1 MSAGMVYFV
10 GAGPGAP
17 DLITVRGRTIIEQA
31 DLVLYA
37 DSLVQASVAGLA
49 QKPGARIV
57 GSADLH
63 LGQIVDLMT
72 EVALSGGVVARVHT
86 GDPALYGAIHEQ
98 MRLLRERNVAYAV
111 VPGVS
116 AAFAAA
122 ARLGVE
128 LTIPEVTQTLI
139 LSRSAGRTPV
149 PPREGLGGLAAHGA
163 SLVLYLSVDQIEQVV
178 EGLLASG
185 GYTPTTPAAVV
196 YRVSWPD
203 EQVVR
208 GTLADIAEAVR
219 QAGFT
224 RHALIMVGAAL
235 DPALTSPAS
244 RLYDPNFSHGYRRG
258 VAEVSGTFAVGLK
271 PPARYYK
278 ARLRGLTPARVGG
291 LREVSPRLQSLG
303 ATPPLIIAVS
313 RRGSQL
319 AHELAQG
326 LGGEAW
332 VPRRFALGDTQHYE
346 GPVAA
351 LIAQQW
357 QPGRTLVL
365 VMAAGIAVRACAPLL
380 GHKSS
385 DPAVICLDE
394 AGNSVIPLLG
404 GHRAGA
410 NALARQIAHLTGGHA
425 AITTASDTQG
435 LPALDLLG
443 QEQGWRV
450 DPASA
455 LTHTMGC
462 LVNGEALGCYVHPAL
477 HAQRQL
483 LETWLAACPDL
494 TFVDDPAQLLDARYR
509 AGVLVSHM
517 AHADLWPQLASKGVR
532 YNLPLLVVG
541 MGCRRGVPRAELEAA
556 LLSGLDAAGLSRA
569 NLAALATVEQKAQE
583 AGLIALAEGLGLRL
597 EIVTAAQMAHLNPSD
612 FSPSAASE
620 HLDLIGVAEPAALLV
635 AGGELLVPKQRFERC
650 TLAVALCQPRPS
662 GHLTLVSLGPGDPQ
676 QMTLAAHAALREAEV
691 VVGYQGYIES
701 IQGLLTPQQTV
712 IASGMKTEVE
722 RAMQAIEA
730 AEAGRR
736 VALVS
741 SGDIGIYAMAGPVFE
756 GLQARGWD
764 GQTPQV
770 RVLPGISAF
779 QAAAAR
785 MGAAISHDF
794 CVISLSD
801 LLTPWD
807 LIERRL
813 AAAANGDLVVA
824 LYNPRSQDR
833 HWQLGVALDIL
844 RTQRNANTPVIFA
857 TNVARPDERMVVTTL
872 SEADPTLADMF
883 TVVLIGNSRSYIAGG
898 HVVTPRGYAAGGRMD
913 VGPHPPSPPLP
924 FAARTG
930 EGGIPHDVPVAQD
943 PSVGA
948 HHNAPVAQDPPVGAH
963 RDAPTRVPEYPIV
976 LTGMQ
981 GVAVTV
987 VGGGAVGERKVRGL
1001 LAAGAAVRLISP
1013 LASAQLQ
1020 AWAAAGQIEWEARP
1034 FQAGDLEAAR
1044 LAFACTNQRAVN
1056 AMVAHEAAER
1066 GVLCNVADAP
1076 SEGNFHLP
1084 ALHRSAGLTVA
1095 VSTSGS
1101 SPARA
1106 AALRDAIA
1114 RWLMAD
1120 NQ

>member
-1 MSAGMVYFV
+1 MSVGMVYFV

-63 LGQIVDLMT
+63 LGQIVDLMS
-72 EVALSGGVVARVHT
+72 EVAMAGGVVARVHT

-149 PPREGLGGLAAHGA
+149 PPREGLRGLAAHGA

-185 GYTPTTPAAVV
+185 GYSPTTPAAVI

-244 RLYDPNFSHGYRRG
+244 RLYDPNFSHGYRQGNETSGSEG
-258 VAEVSGTFAVGLK
+258 V
-271 PPARYYK
+271 PPSIKEGFPQTQEA
-278 ARLRGLTPARVGG
+278 
-291 LREVSPRLQSLG
+291 SPSS
-303 ATPPLIIAVS
+303 PLVIAVS

-319 AHELAQG
+319 AHEIAQG

-332 VPRRFALGDTQHYE
+332 VPRRFALADTQCYD

-357 QPGRTLVL
+357 PQGRALVL

-410 NALARQIAHLTGGHA
+410 NALARQIADITGGHA

-462 LVNGEALGCYVHPAL
+462 LVNGDALGCYVHPAL
-477 HAQRQL
+477 PAQRRL
-483 LETWLAACPDL
+483 LETWLADCPNL
-494 TFVDDPAQLLDARYR
+494 TFVDDPAQLLEAHYR
-509 AGVLVSHM
+509 AGVLVSHA
-517 AHADLWPQLASKGVR
+517 AHADLWPQLASKCVR

-556 LLSGLDAAGLSRA
+556 LLGGLDAAGLSRD

-583 AGLIALAEGLGLRL
+583 PGLIALAEALGLRL

-612 FSPSAASE
+612 FSSSAASE

-635 AGGELLVPKQRFERC
+635 AGGELIVPKQRFERC
-650 TLAVALCQPRPS
+650 TLAVALCQPRPV

-691 VVGYQGYIES
+691 VVGYQGYIDS

-813 AAAANGDLVVA
+813 AAAAAGDLVVA
-824 LYNPRSQDR
+824 LYNPRSRDR

-844 RTQRNANTPVIFA
+844 RTQRPAHTPVIFA

-872 SEADPTLADMF
+872 AEADPTLADMF

-913 VGPHPPSPPLP
+913 SVPDSKGVSR
-924 FAARTG
+924 AAISCGST
-930 EGGIPHDVPVAQD
+930 DA
-943 PSVGA
+943 
-948 HHNAPVAQDPPVGAH
+948 APNG
-963 RDAPTRVPEYPIV
+963 EYPII

-1013 LASAQLQ
+1013 VASEQLQ
-1020 AWAAAGQIEWEARP
+1020 AWAAAGQIEWEVRP
-1034 FQAGDLEAAR
+1034 YQAGDLAAAR
-1044 LAFACTNQRAVN
+1044 LAFACTNARVVN
-1056 AMVAHEAAER
+1056 AMVAHEAAES

-1095 VSTSGS
+1095 VSTSGTN
-1101 SPARA
+1101 PTRA
-1106 AALRDAIA
+1106 AVMRDAIA
-1114 RWLMAD
+1114 RWLMAEGEEKKHER
-1120 NQ
+1120 